1 MKEVMPVKRINIGL
15 LGIGNVGS
23 GVYNILNANGDKIN
37 KSAGKE
43 IKIKKVLV
51 NDVNKKREIAFEDGM
66 LTSDVESILEN
77 PDIDIV
83 IEVLGGIHPAYEYMK
98 RALMNKKH
106 VVTANKAVI
115 ATYGQDLIQTAEE
128 NHVSLRY
135 EASVGGGI
143 PIINTLSNPL
153 SVNSF
158 EEIMGIVNGTTNY
171 ILTQMTDFGLEY
183 EDVLKVAQEKGF
195 AEADPTSDVEGED
208 AAYKLSILLSTA
220 FGINVRPDQI
230 PREGITKISK
240 DDIEYASQFGY
251 KIKLL
256 STAKKHDDKL
266 EFHVHPTLIPSIHP
280 LASVNNEFNALFIK
294 GNAVGELMLYGKG
307 AGSMPTGSAV
317 VGDVLEIAKIMGTDF
332 SPAISIPQCDD
343 DAYQLIGEGL
353 SKYYIHLCVED
364 KPGALGLITT
374 AFGNN
379 GISIESVMQRSRGEK
394 FVPVIYILHECTRQQ
409 LDKTLES
416 ISKDSTVKEI
426 KSILRVEQ

>member
-1 MKEVMPVKRINIGL
+1 MKRVNIGL

-23 GVYNILNANGDKIN
+23 GVYSILNINGNKIN
-37 KSAGKE
+37 ESAEKE
-43 IKIKKVLV
+43 ITIKKILV
-51 NDVNKKREIAFEDGM
+51 NDVNKKREFSFDRDM
-66 LTSDVESILEN
+66 LTSDVESILED

-98 RALMNKKH
+98 RALLNKKH

-128 NHVSLRY
+128 NNVSLRY

-153 SVNSF
+153 SVNNF

-183 EDVLKVAQEKGF
+183 EAVLKVAQEKGF

-208 AAYKLSILLSTA
+208 AAYKLAILLSTA
-220 FGINVRPDQI
+220 FGINVSPDQI

-256 STAKKHDDKL
+256 STAKKHNDEL
-266 EFHVHPTLIPSIHP
+266 EFHVHPTLIPSTHP
-280 LASVNNEFNALFIK
+280 LASVSNEFNALFVK
-294 GNAVGELMLYGKG
+294 GNAVGELML
-307 AGSMPTGSAV
+307 
-317 VGDVLEIAKIMGTDF
+317 
-332 SPAISIPQCDD
+332 
-343 DAYQLIGEGL
+343 
-353 SKYYIHLCVED
+353 
-364 KPGALGLITT
+364 
-374 AFGNN
+374 
-379 GISIESVMQRSRGEK
+379 
-394 FVPVIYILHECTRQQ
+394 
-409 LDKTLES
+409 
-416 ISKDSTVKEI
+416 
-426 KSILRVEQ
+426 